1 MTNDMSTTIS
11 KVIFND
17 HTELQNY
24 YNYIRSS
31 KDADT
36 AIRWRNQFVWEL
48 ARYLVGEEI
57 VVYPKL
63 AKYLGDSGQEM
74 AEKNRKEHQV
84 IKEHLYKLQSMK
96 PDNPAFVPTLDAVM
110 SRLQKHIE
118 EEENLDYPQLE
129 RKMGAE
135 RSHKLAKTFERT
147 KILVPTYSHPSV
159 PNGPRFETIVGL
171 FATPIDT
178 LRDLLRKWP

>member
-1 MTNDMSTTIS
+1 MSTIS
-11 KVIFND
+11 NVVFND

-24 YNYIRSS
+24 YNYIKSS
-31 KDADT
+31 TDDDSAT
-36 AIRWRNQFVWEL
+36 RWRNQFVWEL

-63 AKYLGDSGQEM
+63 AKFLGQYGQDM

-84 IKEHLYKLQSMK
+84 IKEYLYKFQSMK
-96 PDNPAFVPTLDAVM
+96 PSQKEFIPTVDALM
-110 SRLQKHIE
+110 SHLQKHIE
-118 EEENLDYPQLE
+118 EEESHEYPELE
-129 RKMGAE
+129 SKLGVE
-135 RSHKLAKTFERT
+135 NSKHLAKTFERT
-147 KILVPTYSHPSV
+147 KILVPTYSHPSA
-159 PNGPRFETIVGL
+159 PNKPPFETVVGL

>member
-1 MTNDMSTTIS
+1 MSTTIS
-11 KVIFND
+11 KVVFND

-31 KDADT
+31 KDADS

-63 AKYLGDSGQEM
+63 TKYLGESGHAM
-74 AEKNRKEHQV
+74 AEKNRKEHQL

-96 PDNPAFVPTLDAVM
+96 PAEQEFVPTLDTIM
-110 SRLQKHIE
+110 IHLQKHIE
-118 EEENLDYPQLE
+118 EEENVEYPQLE
-129 RKMGAE
+129 NEMGAE
-135 RSHKLAKTFERT
+135 KSHHLAKTFERT
-147 KILVPTYSHPSV
+147 KMLVPTYSHPSA
-159 PNGPRFETIVGL
+159 PNKPPFETIVGL